1 MLGFRWDP
9 LVFGGDEIPARL
21 GSPRWLADFAAK
33 SRYVPRHLGIRHE
46 RGLFGVHVCSE
57 RGVKL
62 SLIEEQKAVL
72 RRQYRRY
79 WRPWWR
85 IYECGHR
92 LAFIRSERRDVY
104 ETGHL
109 RIVPGFSDYC
119 STVGVA
125 NENRRAVLCC
135 QSPLGVRYVVVQRNR
150 RILDDGDLVAVSR
163 QDLVHGSPSRAVHKA
178 TVNQDNVVHHSHPPF
193 LKVNGYFAS
202 DP

>member
-1 MLGFRWDP
+1 MPP
-9 LVFGGDEIPARL
+9 LTPAAASWISAATASGCETYTAWLPLTSTTVEPARL
-21 GSPRWLADFAAK
+21 DMACWASG
-33 SRYVPRHLGIRHE
+33 GIP
-46 RGLFGVHVCSE
+46 
-57 RGVKL
+57 L
-62 SLIEEQKAVL
+62 SSVAM
-72 RRQYRRY
+72 R
-79 WRPWWR
+79 
-85 IYECGHR
+85 
-92 LAFIRSERRDVY
+92 Y

-135 QSPLGVRYVVVQRNR
+135 QSPLGVRYVVVQRYR
-150 RILDDGDLVAVSR
+150 RILDDGDPVAVSR
-163 QDLVHGSPSRAVHKA
+163 QDLVYGSPSRAVHKA